1 LRLPISRPAP
11 QPVTAKVDFSGDG
24 DLAGDGDDVMLGV
37 IKVVDGDGVTLDDEP
52 EPVPVPEPP
61 EPAPPPEPV
70 LPADDDCESL
80 SVAGATDE
88 VVYEVPLPR

>member
-1 LRLPISRPAP
+1 LRPPISRPAP

-61 EPAPPPEPV
+61 EPAPPEPV
-70 LPADDDCESL
+70 PPADDDCESL

-88 VVYEVPLPR
+88 VMYEVPLPR

>member
-1 LRLPISRPAP
+1 M
-11 QPVTAKVDFSGDG
+11 DFSGDG

-37 IKVVDGDGVTLDDEP
+37 TKVVDGDGVTLDDEP

-61 EPAPPPEPV
+61 EPV
-70 LPADDDCESL
+70 LLADDDCESL